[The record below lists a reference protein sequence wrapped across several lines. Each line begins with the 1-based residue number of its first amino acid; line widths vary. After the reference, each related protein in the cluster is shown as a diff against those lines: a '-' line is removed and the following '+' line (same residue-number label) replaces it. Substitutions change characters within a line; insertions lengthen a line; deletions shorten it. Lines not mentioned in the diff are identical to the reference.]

1 MNFGNN
7 LVLLNYDA
15 KTRKSLSIL
24 VLDKHLHQKVMG
36 KMEATLNSFEPKFQ
50 WLCRTN

>member
-36 KMEATLNSFEPKFQ
+36 KMEATLQF
-50 WLCRTN
+50 